1 MIYPQGG
8 ASERPEKRVFKLRIY
23 RINQMRRRRKII
35 LEMGENLECK
45 KSKRRLV
52 GLDLRVLAT
61 GLAT

>member
-1 MIYPQGG
+1 M
-8 ASERPEKRVFKLRIY
+8 
-23 RINQMRRRRKII
+23 RRRKII

-52 GLDLRVLAT
+52 GLDLRVLVT